1 LKNDI
6 TRRIEMRAYVIVTAV
21 IFGLLTV
28 MHIWRMA
35 VESAELAHQPPYV
48 AIIVL
53 SALLCAWG
61 VWVLVRQPQTRG
73 GPPA

>member
-1 LKNDI
+1 
-6 TRRIEMRAYVIVTAV
+6 
-21 IFGLLTV
+21 LTV